1 MTTNLSDKSVPHPFT
16 VQISSMPRFDLI
28 ATATFGLE
36 NVVARELEDLGYQ
49 DCRVTDGR
57 VVFSGDE
64 TDIAR
69 CNLWL
74 RSADRIL
81 IRVGEFHA
89 ADFGALFDQVTELP
103 WADLL
108 PVDAQFPVKGRS
120 VRSKL
125 HAVPK
130 VQGVTK
136 KAIVES
142 LKKTHNRFRFEESG
156 AEFVIE
162 VSLLKDVATLTIDTT
177 GAGLHK
183 RGYRQVV
190 GQAPLRE
197 TMAAGLVML
206 SFWNPERP
214 LIDPFCGSGTIPIE
228 AALIGRNIAPGL
240 QRSFAAE
247 DWNWF
252 DRKIW
257 KEARTAA
264 RDARRK
270 NLPAPIMAYDHDPD
284 ALRHARRCAT
294 DAGVGGSIRF
304 NCQEASDL
312 RSPLEYGCIVTNP
325 PYGERMG
332 DNEQVEAVY
341 RIMGDVFSR
350 LDTWSIYVLTSYR
363 GFEHHFGKR
372 AGRRRKLYN
381 GRLECQY
388 YQYPGPRPPQSESDS
403 DTPREFDSTE
413 TPATHDAEV
422 TQKTSQTPDTPEKPN
437 PWKKWRPAAA
447 TTTPVIQA
455 STQDPQTPNAPRPP
469 ASPAPF
475 NPFETFVAECGTPG
489 EKTTDTDTAN
499 E

>member
-1 MTTNLSDKSVPHPFT
+1 
-16 VQISSMPRFDLI
+16 MPRFDLI

-36 NVVARELEDLGYQ
+36 NVVARELEQLGYS
-49 DCRVTDGR
+49 DCRVSDGR
-57 VVFSGDE
+57 VVFQGDE

-74 RSADRIL
+74 RSADRVL
-81 IRVGEFHA
+81 IRVGEFPA
-89 ADFGALFDQVTELP
+89 PDFGALFDQTTELP

-108 PVDAQFPVKGRS
+108 PMDAKFPVKGRS

-142 LKKTHNRFRFEESG
+142 LKKKYNRFHFDETG
-156 AEFVIE
+156 AEYIIE

-197 TMAAGLVML
+197 TMAAGLLQL
-206 SFWNPERP
+206 SYWNEERP

-247 DWNWF
+247 DWRWF
-252 DRKIW
+252 DRSIW
-257 KEARTAA
+257 KEQRTAA
-264 RDARRK
+264 RDVRRR
-270 NLPAPIMAYDHDPD
+270 NLPAPIMAYDHDPS
-284 ALRHARRCAT
+284 AVRHARRCAT

-304 NCQEASDL
+304 EEQEVSEL

-325 PYGERMG
+325 PYGERLG
-332 DNEQVEAVY
+332 ETEEVEAVY
-341 RIMGDVFSR
+341 RVMGQVFER
-350 LDTWSIYVLTSYR
+350 LSTWSVYVLTSYR
-363 GFEHHFGKR
+363 DFERHFGRR

-381 GRLECQY
+381 GRLQCQY
-388 YQYPGPRPPQSESDS
+388 YQYPGPRPPRPEDAHASPGDSSDAISAAADDLSHAAPTAAASSDAGTESPQQPR
-403 DTPREFDSTE
+403 TPASTVQPAAEVITE
-413 TPATHDAEV
+413 TPTPGAEILDV
-422 TQKTSQTPDTPEKPN
+422 PQSPGGKPF
-437 PWKKWRPAAA
+437 
-447 TTTPVIQA
+447 
-455 STQDPQTPNAPRPP
+455 DPFA
-469 ASPAPF
+469 
-475 NPFETFVAECGTPG
+475 TFVADCSSPASADRESPS
-489 EKTTDTDTAN
+489 E
-499 E
+499 